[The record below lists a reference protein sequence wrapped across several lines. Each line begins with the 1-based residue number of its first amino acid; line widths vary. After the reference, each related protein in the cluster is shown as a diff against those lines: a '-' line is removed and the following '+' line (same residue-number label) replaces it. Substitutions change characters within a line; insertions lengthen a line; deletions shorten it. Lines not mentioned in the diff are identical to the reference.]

1 MARQRAN
8 QRGAASAARSG
19 EMKTKWLLIASGK
32 GGNGKTSTTLNLGVM
47 AAHAGLRVGL
57 VDLDSQRSLSRWHD
71 RREAQSNVR
80 KELPELV
87 LWSGRLQEAEK
98 AIADLDDI
106 EGLDLVIVDTPPGL
120 DDQPEA
126 VAALLRKADF
136 VLVPTTQGQ
145 LDVDSVIEWM
155 NYVTRERKLAAF
167 VINRAQRNLLSFR
180 AARYRLI
187 EAGELV
193 PYEIRQLEDV
203 QATYGLGV
211 GVVEMTRS
219 NAVDDYLGIW
229 GYVSK
234 KLGIKRP

>member
-1 MARQRAN
+1 
-8 QRGAASAARSG
+8 
-19 EMKTKWLLIASGK
+19 
-32 GGNGKTSTTLNLGVM
+32 
-47 AAHAGLRVGL
+47 
-57 VDLDSQRSLSRWHD
+57 
-71 RREAQSNVR
+71 
-80 KELPELV
+80 
-87 LWSGRLQEAEK
+87 LQEAEK